1 MTPSSAVAWMSRRG
15 TWILPAG
22 VVLGLAW
29 QDFAAVMRPALPFS
43 VFAMLTLLLTRL
55 DLAETFTHLRK
66 PRLLLAGLAWALLV
80 MPVLMF
86 AVLTV
91 WPVSPGLKLALIIY
105 ATSPPNFSTA
115 ALAWMFG
122 LDGNLALV
130 FTLTAIGLHPIVTP
144 AFTGLMTDGAA
155 GLTAAELALR
165 LAGLIGAAGLASLVL
180 RWLIPSEA
188 IRRGSTTF
196 DAAHILIMLVFAV
209 ALMDGI
215 TARIVAEPVFALQLI
230 ALSFALHIAI
240 NVLSFFVLRVLAGV
254 KSAATLAYC
263 NGGRN
268 IAIAMSVLGSSAPD
282 DAWLFFAMLQFPIYI
297 LPMLMQPVYRRLLPQ
312 PS

>member
-1 MTPSSAVAWMSRRG
+1 MPFTGAVAWMSRRG

-22 VVLGLAW
+22 VVLGLVW

-55 DLAETFTHLRK
+55 DLTETFAHFRK
-66 PRLLLAGLAWALLV
+66 PRLIFAALVWALILV
-80 MPVLMF
+80 PVLMY
-86 AVLTV
+86 AVLAI
-91 WPVSPGLKLALIIY
+91 WPASDGLRLALIIY

-130 FTLTAIGLHPIVTP
+130 FTLSAIGLHPVVTP

-155 GLTAAELALR
+155 GLTATELGLR
-165 LAGLIGAAGLASLVL
+165 LAALIGAAGVASLVL
-180 RWLIPSEA
+180 RWLIPQEA
-188 IRRGSTTF
+188 IRRGGTAF
-196 DAAHILIMLVFAV
+196 DAAHIIIMLVFAV

-215 TARIVAEPVFALQLI
+215 AARIAAEPVFALQLI
-230 ALSFALHIAI
+230 VLSFALHIVI
-240 NVLSFFVLRVLAGV
+240 NVVSFFTLRVLAGI

-297 LPMLMQPVYRRLLPQ
+297 LPMLMQPVYRKVLG
-312 PS
+312 

>member
-1 MTPSSAVAWMSRRG
+1 
-15 TWILPAG
+15 
-22 VVLGLAW
+22 
-29 QDFAAVMRPALPFS
+29 
-43 VFAMLTLLLTRL
+43 
-55 DLAETFTHLRK
+55 
-66 PRLLLAGLAWALLV
+66 
-80 MPVLMF
+80 
-86 AVLTV
+86 
-91 WPVSPGLKLALIIY
+91 
-105 ATSPPNFSTA
+105 
-115 ALAWMFG
+115 MFG

-130 FTLTAIGLHPIVTP
+130 FTLTAIGLHPVATP

-155 GLTAAELALR
+155 GLTATELALR
-165 LAGLIGAAGLASLVL
+165 LTGLIGAAGLASLVL
-180 RWLIPSEA
+180 RRLIPRQA
-188 IRRGSTTF
+188 IQRGGTVF
-196 DAAHILIMLVFAV
+196 DATHIIIMLVFAV

-215 TARIVAEPVFALQLI
+215 TARIIAEPLFALQLI
-230 ALSFALHIAI
+230 ALSFALHILI
-240 NVLSFFVLRVLAGV
+240 NIMSFFVLRVLAGV